1 MNLYEVP
8 KAGVVSNSNVGL
20 KPKGRNLWGLE
31 YSAVWKGKTSQRAHN
46 PFSFYYTQLTIYYL
60 VVVPPGS
67 QCIPAAVV
75 APGSQCILAAVVT
88 PVLKSIPAAVV
99 SPGLQSIPAS
109 VVTPG
114 SQSIPSGPSASI
126 QSRGRGR
133 KKLLVDPTH
142 QSVPGIAFD
151 SKSTP
156 PVSSITSAAECL
168 PPGPSASVQIK
179 GQSRKTQ
186 TEAGIPRCR
195 VSQNKSEDSVCKAIV
210 LTSNQKSNDCEPRD
224 ISQDQAS
231 RIAGQDQKFTAHL
244 DDATQNG
251 NQSACQHQMMVLPD
265 QFVSTFPG
273 QILSTDMR
281 DVATVTEE
289 LPAENSSAKANF
301 DEQAESSP
309 RFVSVD
315 ADGKSIHQVAVKIA
329 SNSEPTASYPSISP
343 AFESIPPESLQVK
356 RQGRKAPNRAEA
368 PRRRGKKQGPVSPS
382 VDTLVGQD
390 LKANPQSQ
398 NKSRDR
404 SGSNAISLRSKQES
418 DIEEPANV
426 SQEIFS
432 ETCSS
437 KRKIETT
444 ALGISVDSSRQS
456 DSGVGVMM
464 EEDHASALG
473 VNMEVSCTV
482 PVSVGVKEIVPCRPA
497 PGLLGPSPGSSKNEI
512 DSKLASQGPEE
523 PSSLEHP
530 KVSEIAANASD
541 FPRVTLPTTIEPCDN
556 NSMKKME
563 LSAKASPPPVIGVE
577 NPVISA
583 NPDGVSCHSGVS
595 TQMPASPGPDSVARS
610 ILVLAKTA
618 SGNIIESSL
627 QDSLDARGIPS
638 HLQKI
643 LEAFQQIA
651 YSGVDRPTESASISA
666 SFYLSDNVKLPD
678 TTLNDSKDE
687 IEPSSKESPE
697 LCALDI
703 RSIKSFTNF
712 RIPNALA
719 DHPPVPRSIS
729 GSQENLSDVDL
740 VEGFTSRSDRHPTK
754 DKAAAFTSETVV
766 ECPEASVKANNLG
779 ADLPHCDVT
788 SSCNN
793 DTLC

>member
-1 MNLYEVP
+1 MVIWRSSLLGQGFDGTEPVPPLTSRLVTDDDLKAFYEVMNLYEVP

-195 VSQNKSEDSVCKAIV
+195 
-210 LTSNQKSNDCEPRD
+210 
-224 ISQDQAS
+224 
-231 RIAGQDQKFTAHL
+231 G
-244 DDATQNG
+244 
-251 NQSACQHQMMVLPD
+251 
-265 QFVSTFPG
+265 TFPG

-426 SQEIFS
+426 SQEAHLS
-432 ETCSS
+432 RDLVGQDS
-437 KRKIETT
+437 KRKETGGIPALETT

-627 QDSLDARGIPS
+627 QDSLDARGIPV
-638 HLQKI
+638 LAKT
-643 LEAFQQIA
+643 A
-651 YSGVDRPTESASISA
+651 SGNI
-666 SFYLSDNVKLPD
+666 
-678 TTLNDSKDE
+678 
-687 IEPSSKESPE
+687 IEPSSE
-697 LCALDI
+697 D
-703 RSIKSFTNF
+703 TG
-712 RIPNALA
+712 
-719 DHPPVPRSIS
+719 SIS
-729 GSQENLSDVDL
+729 TN
-740 VEGFTSRSDRHPTK
+740 
-754 DKAAAFTSETVV
+754 
-766 ECPEASVKANNLG
+766 CI
-779 ADLPHCDVT
+779 
-788 SSCNN
+788 
-793 DTLC
+793 